1 MVYLVFV
8 PKNILNDKL
17 QYKEFDSYL
26 SKYCNY
32 TNSEKRYLI
41 KTESYEGD
49 DNESG
54 YSNIYVE
61 MGRID
66 LNYLD
71 PYIDNINPKDLDIDE
86 NICEFK
92 SSRIDLIPRFGAFI
106 VEAVSLKDRGI
117 DSNYLDL
124 NTWGLK
130 TFLSKMDFSKKSSQV
145 VLDTL
150 DELELTLSSKCS
162 YIYDDFH
169 DKLYDTE
176 KLFNILFDI
185 ESGSIIRKEDKI
197 TMFSE
202 DYEDFMD
209 IYKDIKIFN

>member
-1 MVYLVFV
+1 MVYLIFV
-8 PKNILNDKL
+8 PKNILNDEVKS
-17 QYKEFDSYL
+17 KEFGSYL
-26 SKYCNY
+26 SKHCDYM
-32 TNSEKRYLI
+32 NSERQYLI
-41 KTESYEGD
+41 QTEKYEGD

-54 YSNIYVE
+54 YDNIYVE
-61 MGRID
+61 MGKID

-71 PYIDNINPKDLDIDE
+71 PYINNINPKELDINE

-92 SSRIDLIPRFGAFI
+92 TSNINLIPRFGAFI
-106 VEAVSLKDRGI
+106 VEAVSLKDRC
-117 DSNYLDL
+117 LDL
-124 NTWGLK
+124 NTFGLK

-162 YIYDDFH
+162 YIYDEFH
-169 DKLYDTE
+169 DKKYDTE

-185 ESGSIIRKEDKI
+185 ESGIIVRKEDKI

-202 DYEDFMD
+202 DYEDFIDM
-209 IYKDIKIFN
+209 YKDIKIFN

>member
-1 MVYLVFV
+1 MVYLIFV
-8 PKNILNDKL
+8 PENIISDGIKS
-17 QYKEFDSYL
+17 KEFDSYV
-26 SKYCNY
+26 SKHCNY
-32 TNSEKRYLI
+32 MNSEKQYLVR
-41 KTESYEGD
+41 TERYEGD

-61 MGRID
+61 MGKVD

-71 PYIDNINPKDLDIDE
+71 TYIDNINPKDLDIDE
-86 NICEFK
+86 GICEFK

-117 DSNYLDL
+117 DSNCLDL
-124 NTWGLK
+124 NTLGLK
-130 TFLSKMDFSKKSSQV
+130 TFLSKIDFSKKSSQV

-150 DELELTLSSKCS
+150 DELELSLSSKCS
-162 YIYDDFH
+162 YVYDDFH

-197 TMFSE
+197 RMFSE

-209 IYKDIKIFN
+209 MYKDIKIFN

>member
-1 MVYLVFV
+1 MVYLIFV
-8 PKNILNDKL
+8 PKNILSDGIKS
-17 QYKEFDSYL
+17 KEFDSYV
-26 SKYCNY
+26 SKHCNY
-32 TNSEKRYLI
+32 MNSEKQYLI
-41 KTESYEGD
+41 RTERYEGD

-61 MGRID
+61 MGKID

-92 SSRIDLIPRFGAFI
+92 SSHVDLIPRFGAFI

-117 DSNYLDL
+117 DSNCLDL

-162 YIYDDFH
+162 YI
-169 DKLYDTE
+169 
-176 KLFNILFDI
+176 
-185 ESGSIIRKEDKI
+185 
-197 TMFSE
+197 
-202 DYEDFMD
+202 
-209 IYKDIKIFN
+209 

>member
-1 MVYLVFV
+1 
-8 PKNILNDKL
+8 
-17 QYKEFDSYL
+17 
-26 SKYCNY
+26 
-32 TNSEKRYLI
+32 
-41 KTESYEGD
+41 
-49 DNESG
+49 
-54 YSNIYVE
+54 
-61 MGRID
+61 
-66 LNYLD
+66 
-71 PYIDNINPKDLDIDE
+71 
-86 NICEFK
+86 
-92 SSRIDLIPRFGAFI
+92 
-106 VEAVSLKDRGI
+106 
-117 DSNYLDL
+117 
-124 NTWGLK
+124 
-130 TFLSKMDFSKKSSQV
+130 MDFSKKSSQV